1 MDIPDKTIAEEQ
13 IETSHFLPEEKLFLG
28 EMISKSKSSNYLD
41 FENQLTEQD
50 SPIFSHAKRLGKPIS
65 ETPLYK
71 ICEDLATR
79 LGIRQGYLVREEIVS
94 LPNGES
100 MERKELTTGQ
110 VANLAGCTREA
121 VRKAIREGRLR
132 ARRVGRL
139 SLVWENDAQA
149 FAARRGMLMA
159 SHRR

>member
-1 MDIPDKTIAEEQ
+1 MDIPYKTIAEEQ